1 MSLKSGLKYKTDFQ
15 LTRGFLIGNNSNWE
29 LSWKVDFKLIET
41 YMLKKK
47 YEKKTFYT
55 SLKSVQFFTRSI
67 IFETETHKVLLQCK
81 YCNKK
86 SIIPHWMG

>member
-47 YEKKTFYT
+47 YEKKNILY
-55 SLKSVQFFTRSI
+55 FFKKCSI
-67 IFETETHKVLLQCK
+67 LYSQHYCWNRDAQSSPPMQILQ
-81 YCNKK
+81 
-86 SIIPHWMG
+86 